1 MKTSFR
7 TQQAGIT
14 LIEVSIGLIIAAIV
28 AAVAFIAFQNNSRR
42 NEVRENVAAITEVI
56 AEAKQKFGRTGTFA
70 ELGRAVTAT
79 TPDIAVTSGVVSALQ
94 ANQGNSYGG
103 GVRLYN
109 STLTGASQGATGEYA
124 TLFWGKVTANQ
135 CYDIVSSLAGASLDI
150 LVVADPAAIEPSAVA
165 VETDFAA
172 PTAADSSVYTLVAP
186 KRFDPA
192 RANNICDDL
201 EENGDVYFV
210 FNRG

>member
-1 MKTSFR
+1 MKTSYR
-7 TQQAGIT
+7 TKQAGIT

-56 AEAKQKFGRTGTFA
+56 AEAKQKFGRTGTFG
-70 ELGRAVTAT
+70 ELGKPVVENTN
-79 TPDIAVTSGVVSALQ
+79 PDIAVTSGVISSLQ
-94 ANQGNSYGG
+94 ASQGNSYGG

-109 STLTGASQGATGEYA
+109 STLTGQSGAGLTAEYA
-124 TLFWGKVTANQ
+124 TLFWGQVTANQ

-150 LVVADPAAIEPSAVA
+150 YVDATPDAR
-165 VETDFAA
+165 T
-172 PTAADSSVYTLVAP
+172 PTAIASATDLSAAGSASVFIGEP
-186 KRFDPA
+186 KRFA
-192 RANNICDDL
+192 AEEANKVCDTIV
-201 EENGDVYFV
+201 ENADVYFV